1 MTNVS
6 GKTHGRHGWDFIE
19 HNIHQICHWIWSF
32 PVFLTESINYQ
43 MKWCFYKYLKPS
55 RHVHSRKLIKIKIN
69 LNFYFHTLMPQK
81 FYEDFEGL
89 LKTFW
94 SITRKCENENLSF
107 SFLSSSGIETTK
119 VKNAGKLKIKLID
132 KTGVFRTHPQ
142 INDGAF
148 CKSS

>member
-1 MTNVS
+1 
-6 GKTHGRHGWDFIE
+6 
-19 HNIHQICHWIWSF
+19 
-32 PVFLTESINYQ
+32 
-43 MKWCFYKYLKPS
+43 
-55 RHVHSRKLIKIKIN
+55 
-69 LNFYFHTLMPQK
+69 MPQK
-81 FYEDFEGL
+81 FYEGL
-89 LKTFW
+89 KGLRKTFS

-107 SFLSSSGIETTK
+107 NFLSSSGIETTK